1 MFKFLST
8 PSGWRATG
16 GHGLRYADRA
26 GISIHALR
34 VEGDEPPEPPEPT
47 PGNFYPRPPGGGRQ
61 TGNVTGIH
69 THWISIHALRVEGD
83 EDYAGNFGQAMIS
96 IHALRVEGDHDP
108 GRFPRHDRGISIHA
122 LRVEG
127 DNEEVSDVDIDGY
140 FYPRPPGGGRRR
152 RPAQFPPRLL
162 FLSTPS
168 GWRATGRCA
177 SVRQRVVISIHAL
190 RVEGDVVTFQEII
203 QNVHFYPRPPGG
215 GRLLS
220 IQYSGL
226 SRSISIHALRV
237 EGDGLNGTI

>member
-127 DNEEVSDVDIDGY
+127 DPCVLNSVAVDGISIHALRVEGDRPVCFRQAACRNFYPRPPGGGRRPEWYNLISQPPTY
-140 FYPRPPGGGRRR
+140 FYPRPPGGGRL
-152 RPAQFPPRLL
+152 ANDQY
-162 FLSTPS
+162 
-168 GWRATGRCA
+168 
-177 SVRQRVVISIHAL
+177 VRGIMT
-190 RVEGDVVTFQEII
+190 D
-203 QNVHFYPRPPGG
+203 FYPRPPGG
-215 GRLLS
+215 GR
-220 IQYSGL
+220 Q
-226 SRSISIHALRV
+226 
-237 EGDGLNGTI
+237 

>member
-127 DNEEVSDVDIDGY
+127 DPCVLNSVAVDGISIHALRVEGDRPVC
-140 FYPRPPGGGRRR
+140 FRQAACRNFSPRPPGGGRLTD
-152 RPAQFPPRLL
+152 FPPEARNST

-168 GWRATGRCA
+168 GWRAT
-177 SVRQRVVISIHAL
+177 
-190 RVEGDVVTFQEII
+190 VTT
-203 QNVHFYPRPPGG
+203 PT
-215 GRLLS
+215 
-220 IQYSGL
+220 
-226 SRSISIHALRV
+226 AWA
-237 EGDGLNGTI
+237 

>member
-96 IHALRVEGDHDP
+96 IHALRVEGDRP
-108 GRFPRHDRGISIHA
+108 VCFRQAACR
-122 LRVEG
+122 
-127 DNEEVSDVDIDGY
+127 N
-140 FYPRPPGGGRRR
+140 FYPRPPGGGRLTD
-152 RPAQFPPRLL
+152 FPPEARNST

-168 GWRATGRCA
+168 GWRATA
-177 SVRQRVVISIHAL
+177 
-190 RVEGDVVTFQEII
+190 
-203 QNVHFYPRPPGG
+203 
-215 GRLLS
+215 
-220 IQYSGL
+220 
-226 SRSISIHALRV
+226 
-237 EGDGLNGTI
+237 

>member
-34 VEGDEPPEPPEPT
+34 VEGDEPPEPHEPT

-127 DNEEVSDVDIDGY
+127 DRPVCFRQAACRN
-140 FYPRPPGGGRRR
+140 FYPRPPGGGRLTD
-152 RPAQFPPRLL
+152 FPPEARNST

-168 GWRATGRCA
+168 GWRATA
-177 SVRQRVVISIHAL
+177 
-190 RVEGDVVTFQEII
+190 
-203 QNVHFYPRPPGG
+203 
-215 GRLLS
+215 
-220 IQYSGL
+220 
-226 SRSISIHALRV
+226 
-237 EGDGLNGTI
+237 